1 MNTPRANP
9 SLTQLGIEDYLK
21 TRINDQI
28 AWYERKSS
36 WNKNAYNRMQV
47 ASILFGS
54 AIPILTVFEG
64 DVATNQWIR
73 FLIAFLGGGVAFI
86 SAVVSLYKYEENWVK
101 YRTAA
106 QLLTREKN
114 LFLTQTTPYTTDTA
128 FALFVQNC
136 EAIMAAENSEWNQMF
151 SAKSEAEAAA

>member
-1 MNTPRANP
+1 MTTNANP
-9 SLTQLGIEDYLK
+9 SLTQIGIEDYLK
-21 TRINDQI
+21 NRINDQI

-47 ASILFGS
+47 CSILFGS

-64 DVATNQWIR
+64 NNAVNQSIR

-101 YRTAA
+101 YRSAA
-106 QLLTREKN
+106 QLLNREKN
-114 LFLTQTTPYTTDTA
+114 LFLTQTTPYSSEQA
-128 FALFVQNC
+128 FSLFVQNC

-151 SAKSEAEAAA
+151 SAKSEAEAA